1 MNNWP
6 IFVKLGII
14 NTPLVAT
21 SSEYFVTPFRQQ
33 YQHGGRMY
41 NLNAFQCMVFTFCT
55 ITDFLSTLYKFGKCE
70 FFENEI
76 TWRWYDIYRG

>member
-1 MNNWP
+1 
-6 IFVKLGII
+6 
-14 NTPLVAT
+14 
-21 SSEYFVTPFRQQ
+21 
-33 YQHGGRMY
+33 MY